1 MNDTINSGFSI
12 VFMVVVSLAILA
24 IVAAPV
30 MAKDCDMSMGI
41 QCTEEYYTTD
51 ETFENCGSFYNSEP
65 GTINYRMTLK
75 VYDPSGRV
83 VDSEEFS
90 DEGYISSARHCL
102 RTSPPDGVWEPG
114 IYRFSNSVFA
124 YNSYGC
130 TYSGSGECTF
140 IVLPDKPDLV
150 ITDVWGLDDTI
161 YYQIKNIGGKKSG
174 SSNTS
179 LAVEGVFIA
188 SDSVATLYSMEEITG
203 CLNHTWNCTLPDDMI
218 TVCADYTNNVAEYN
232 ESNNCRN
239 ETLICQPNIWISPI
253 SFNVTLYPD
262 VVLDYTLTVG
272 NNGKGVLGFNV
283 SDIAVANSTP
293 QSGWPMTTD
302 GQVMSSPALGDLDG
316 DGDMEVVV
324 GSWNGKKVYAW
335 HHNGSIVSGWPT
347 RTGRDM
353 SSPALG
359 DIDGDGDIEV
369 VVGSYKKVHAWH
381 HDGSTVAGW
390 PIETGGG
397 VSSSPALGDI
407 DGDGDIEVV
416 VGSRDSKVYA
426 WHHNGST
433 VAGWPIE
440 TGGGVSSS
448 PALGD
453 IDGDGDIEVVVGSYS
468 EKMYA
473 WHHDG
478 SIVSGWPTRTGGN
491 SYPVLGDIDGDGDI
505 EVIAGSNCDEVYAW
519 HHDGSIVSGW
529 PKASRGYNGRSYP
542 ALGDLDGDGDIEVVV
557 GSSWDEKVYAWDCS
571 GIYDPGNIEWGTF
584 HHDTKRTGLYER
596 IPSKTGGWVSESPV
610 NDIVNPDSQTNIT
623 VTFNTTGIP
632 SGEYRANIIIT
643 SNDPDEN
650 PVIVPVQLT
659 IPKSPDVVI
668 TDVWSEKSTI
678 YYKIKNKGYK
688 EVEASSTSL
697 IIDTKFKTSDSVIS
711 YPLQKVG

>member
-347 RTGRDM
+347 RTG
-353 SSPALG
+353 
-359 DIDGDGDIEV
+359 
-369 VVGSYKKVHAWH
+369 
-381 HDGSTVAGW
+381 
-390 PIETGGG
+390 
-397 VSSSPALGDI
+397 
-407 DGDGDIEVV
+407 
-416 VGSRDSKVYA
+416 
-426 WHHNGST
+426 
-433 VAGWPIE
+433 
-440 TGGGVSSS
+440 
-448 PALGD
+448 
-453 IDGDGDIEVVVGSYS
+453 
-468 EKMYA
+468 
-473 WHHDG
+473 
-478 SIVSGWPTRTGGN
+478 GN